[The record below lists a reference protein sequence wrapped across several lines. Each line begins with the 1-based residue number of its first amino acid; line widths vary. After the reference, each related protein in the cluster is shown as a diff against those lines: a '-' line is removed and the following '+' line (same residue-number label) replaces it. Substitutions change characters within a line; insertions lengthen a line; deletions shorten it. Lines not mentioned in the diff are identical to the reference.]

1 MADYQDQDSSEDT
14 RINDA
19 KKFLNLCNDVDSNN
33 RAEALDDVR
42 FCAGDQWP
50 VDVQNSRVLESRPCL
65 TINKVDAYVRQI
77 CNQIRQQRP
86 RIKVQGMN
94 NEADAKLADI
104 LSGVCRH
111 IEYQS
116 SADVAY
122 DTASEYAV
130 KMGWGYF
137 RVMTDYISPDSFEQE
152 IYIRQIDNPFTVYF
166 DPNSQLPDGSDAER
180 CLITTVV
187 SKKTF
192 RAMYPNKNDG
202 QGFTSRGT
210 GDSDSEWVTKE
221 DVRIAEYFYT
231 VRTPAKLVLLSDG
244 TSVFEDELPT
254 PEVLA
259 EAGIEIV
266 EKRDTYKKQIKWC
279 KVTAMEVLEEGDWA
293 GKYIPIIPVYGQSC
307 IIDAK
312 HKKFGLVRMAKDPQ
326 RMYNYWTTALTES
339 VALAPKAKW
348 VMAEGQDEG
357 HENEWAQANIKAMPV
372 LRYKQTDTEGRQA
385 PAPQRLQPEPP
396 PAGIVTATQGM
407 SNDLMTVVGIYDP
420 SQLPQGNMSGKAIA
434 GQQQQVDMVNFHY
447 YDNLTRSIAYC
458 GRIILD
464 LIPKIYDTER
474 VMRIIGAD
482 EKPEIITL
490 NQRVTTEDGVEK
502 ILNDVS
508 VGRYDVVMDTGPGF
522 ATKRTEAVEAMM
534 TLLAADPNLMQT
546 AGDLIFRN
554 MDFPGADIIADRMAA
569 ANPLAQIDEK
579 SDIPPQVQMQLAQ
592 SKQMVQQLQ
601 QQIQTMGLDIKYGQS
616 VAETKERASTAR
628 KLMEVTAKAHNTE
641 TMAEV
646 KVNDQNTRSITSQ
659 NKTEIDAIVRLLIA
673 NLDTTAIKAE
683 LDRRNE
689 EQFAFAQQAA
699 QDIDQGQNPLMQPP
713 QQPLPPQQPMQA
725 QEPMPQSME
734 QQPQPMQG
742 IQ

>member
-152 IYIRQIDNPFTVYF
+152 IYIRPIDNPFTVYF

-192 RAMYPNKNDG
+192 RAMYPGKDDG

-231 VRTPAKLVLLSDG
+231 VRTPTKLVLLSDG
-244 TSVFEDELPT
+244 TSVYEDELPD
-254 PEVLA
+254 PQILA
-259 EAGIEIV
+259 DAGIEIV

-293 GKYIPIIPVYGQSC
+293 GKYIPVIPVYGQSC

-372 LRYKQTDTEGRQA
+372 LRYKQTDTEGRAA

-490 NQRVTTEDGVEK
+490 NQRVTTEEGVEK

-522 ATKRTEAVEAMM
+522 ATKRGEAVEAMM
-534 TLLAADPNLMQT
+534 TLLAADPTLMQT

-554 MDFPGADIIADRMAA
+554 MDFPGAEIIADRMAA
-569 ANPLAQIDEK
+569 SNPLAQIDEK

-592 SKQMVQQLQ
+592 SKQMIQQLQ
-601 QQIQTMGLDIKYGQS
+601 QQMQQMGLDIKYGQT
-616 VAETKERASTAR
+616 VAETKERGSMAR
-628 KLMEVTAKAHNTE
+628 ALMQATTKAHNTE

-659 NKTEIDAIVRLLIA
+659 NKTEIDAIVKMLIA

-689 EQFAFAQQAA
+689 EQYAFALQAQ
-699 QDIDQGQNPLMQPP
+699 QDISQGSNPLMNPAP
-713 QQPLPPQQPMQA
+713 QPMQA
-725 QEPMPQSME
+725 QQPMQQSME
-734 QQPQPMQG
+734 QQPQQMPQG
-742 IQ
+742 VQ

>member
-19 KKFLNLCNDVDSNN
+19 KKFLKLCNDVDSNN

-152 IYIRQIDNPFTVYF
+152 IYIRPIDNPFTVYF

-192 RAMYPNKNDG
+192 KAMYPDKNDG
-202 QGFTSRGT
+202 QGFTARGT

-231 VRTPAKLVLLSDG
+231 VRTPTKLVLLSDG
-244 TSVFEDELPT
+244 TSVYEDELPSK
-254 PEVLA
+254 EIME

-279 KVTAMEVLEEGDWA
+279 KLTAMEILEERDWA
-293 GKYIPIIPVYGQSC
+293 GKYIPVIPVYGQSAVV
-307 IIDAK
+307 DAK

-348 VMAEGQDEG
+348 LMAEGQDEG
-357 HENEWAQANIKAMPV
+357 HENEWAMANIKAMPV
-372 LRYKQTDTEGRQA
+372 LRYKQTDTEGRVA
-385 PAPQRLQPEPP
+385 PSPTRLQPEPP

-490 NQRVTTEDGVEK
+490 NQRITDEEGVEK

-522 ATKRTEAVEAMM
+522 ATKRGEAVEAMM
-534 TLLAADPNLMQT
+534 TLLAADPTLMQT

-554 MDFPGADIIADRMAA
+554 MDFPGAEIIADRMAA
-569 ANPLAQIDEK
+569 SNPLAQIDEK

-592 SKQMVQQLQ
+592 SKQVIEQMQ
-601 QQIQTMGLDIKYGQS
+601 QQIQAMGMDLKYGQS
-616 VAETKERASTAR
+616 VKQMQEQASTAR
-628 KLMEVTAKAHNTE
+628 KLMDVTARAHNTE

-659 NKTEIDAIVRLLIA
+659 NKTEIDAIVRMLIA
-673 NLDTTAIKAE
+673 NLDTSALKQEI
-683 LDRRNE
+683 DRRNA
-689 EQFAFAQQAA
+689 EQYAYAQAA
-699 QDIDQGQNPLMQPP
+699 QQDIDQGQNPLMSAMPP
-713 QQPLPPQQPMQA
+713 
-725 QEPMPQSME
+725 
-734 QQPQPMQG
+734 QPQPMQPQQPMEQAPMEQPQG
-742 IQ
+742 LQ

>member
-1 MADYQDQDSSEDT
+1 MADYQDQDSSEDS

-94 NEADAKLADI
+94 NEADAKLAEI

-137 RVMTDYISPDSFEQE
+137 RVTTDYISDDSFEQE
-152 IYIRQIDNPFTVYF
+152 IFIRPIDNPFTVYF

-187 SKKTF
+187 SKKQF
-192 RAMYPNKNDG
+192 RAMYPGKDDG

-210 GDSDSEWVTKE
+210 GDSDAEWVTKE

-231 VRTPAKLVLLSDG
+231 VRTPTKLVLLSDG
-244 TSVFEDELPT
+244 TSVYEDELPA

-259 EAGIEIV
+259 DAGIEIV
-266 EKRDTYKKQIKWC
+266 ERRDTYKKQIKWC

-293 GKYIPIIPVYGQSC
+293 GKYIPVIPVYGQTAV
-307 IIDAK
+307 IDAK

-348 VMAEGQDEG
+348 LMAEGQDEG
-357 HENEWAQANIKAMPV
+357 HENEWAMANIKAMPV
-372 LRYKQTDTEGRQA
+372 LRYKQTDTEGR
-385 PAPQRLQPEPP
+385 PAQPPTRLQPEPP

-420 SQLPQGNMSGKAIA
+420 SQLPQGNISGKALN

-490 NQRVTTEDGVEK
+490 NQRVTDEEGVEK

-534 TLLAADPNLMQT
+534 TLLAADPNLMAT

-554 MDFPGADIIADRMAA
+554 MDFPGAEIIADRLAA
-569 ANPLAQIDEK
+569 SNPLAQIDEK

-592 SKQMVQQLQ
+592 AKKMVEEMQAQNQAMAMDL
-601 QQIQTMGLDIKYGQS
+601 KYGQS
-616 VAETKERASTAR
+616 VAETKERGATAR
-628 KLMEVTAKAHNTE
+628 TLMQTTAKAHDSELKSESIANQ
-641 TMAEV
+641 
-646 KVNDQNTRSITSQ
+646 VNMKAVTSQ
-659 NKTEIDAIVRLLIA
+659 NKTEIDAIVKMLIA
-673 NLDTTAIKAE
+673 NLDTSALKAE
-683 LDRRNE
+683 MDRRNA
-689 EQFAFAQQAA
+689 EQMAFAQQSIN
-699 QDIDQGQNPLMQPP
+699 DIDEEQNPLMN
-713 QQPLPPQQPMQA
+713 QQPMQ
-725 QEPMPQSME
+725 QPQQMPIEQAPME
-734 QQPQPMQG
+734 QQPPMQG
-742 IQ
+742 M

>member
-94 NEADAKLADI
+94 NEADAKLAEI

-116 SADVAY
+116 NADVAY
-122 DTASEYAV
+122 DTAAEYAV

-152 IYIRQIDNPFTVYF
+152 IYIRPIDNPFTVYF

-187 SKKTF
+187 SKKQF
-192 RAMYPNKNDG
+192 RAMYPGKNDG

-210 GDSDSEWVTKE
+210 GDSDAEWVTKE

-231 VRTPAKLVLLSDG
+231 VRTPTKLVLLSDG
-244 TSVFEDELPT
+244 TSVYQDELPSS
-254 PEVLA
+254 EVL
-259 EAGIEIV
+259 EDAGITIV
-266 EKRDTYKKQIKWC
+266 ERRDTYKKQIKWC
-279 KVTAMEVLEEGDWA
+279 KLTAMEVLEETDWA
-293 GKYIPIIPVYGQSC
+293 GKYIPVIPVYGQSAV
-307 IIDAK
+307 IDAK

-348 VMAEGQDEG
+348 LMAEGQDEG
-357 HENEWAQANIKAMPV
+357 HENEWAMANIKAMPV
-372 LRYKQTDTEGRQA
+372 LRYKQTDTEGRVA
-385 PAPQRLQPEPP
+385 PTPTRLQPEPP

-464 LIPKIYDTER
+464 LIPQIYDTER

-522 ATKRTEAVEAMM
+522 ATKRGEAVEAMM
-534 TLLAADPNLMQT
+534 TLLAADPTLMQT

-554 MDFPGADIIADRMAA
+554 MDFPGAEIIADRMAA

-592 SKQMVQQLQ
+592 SKQTIDQMQ
-601 QQIQTMGLDIKYGQS
+601 QQIQTMGLDLKYGQS
-616 VAETKERASTAR
+616 VAETKERGATAR
-628 KLMEVTAKAHNTE
+628 TLMQATAKAHDSELKSESIANQ
-641 TMAEV
+641 
-646 KVNDQNTRSITSQ
+646 VNMKAVTSQ
-659 NKTEIDAIVRLLIA
+659 NKTEIDAIVKMLIA
-673 NLDTTAIKAE
+673 NLDTTALKAE
-683 LDRRNE
+683 IDRRNA
-689 EQFAFAQQAA
+689 EQLAFAQQSIS
-699 QDIDQGQNPLMQPP
+699 DIDEEQNPLMSAQPM
-713 QQPLPPQQPMQA
+713 QQPMQ
-725 QEPMPQSME
+725 QPQQMPME
-734 QQPQPMQG
+734 QAPMQPQPPMQPG
-742 IQ
+742 VQ